1 MRLLQFS
8 GILAN
13 ENDTVSTITSNTTRS
28 HDFAEITIL
37 VLGGCG
43 EGVFYTKSRHEVYL
57 VEG

>member
-13 ENDTVSTITSNTTRS
+13 ESDTVSTIPSNTTVS

-43 EGVFYTKSRHEVYL
+43 EGLFYTKSRLEVYL